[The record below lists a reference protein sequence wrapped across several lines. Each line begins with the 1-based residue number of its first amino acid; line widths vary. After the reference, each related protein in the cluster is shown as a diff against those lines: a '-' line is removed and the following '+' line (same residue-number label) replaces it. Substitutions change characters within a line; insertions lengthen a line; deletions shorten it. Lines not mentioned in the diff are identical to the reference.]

1 MGDDVEVSV
10 EKRPIGEISLSNKK
24 VAERSFSI
32 SKLLIEVGADP
43 MVKNK
48 FGETPLDFAD
58 SDKMRDLL
66 LGN

>member
-1 MGDDVEVSV
+1 MAEAKYGDTPLHMS
-10 EKRPIGEISLSNKK
+10 

-43 MVKNK
+43 MIKNK

-58 SDKMRDLL
+58 SERMKSILI
-66 LGN
+66 GK